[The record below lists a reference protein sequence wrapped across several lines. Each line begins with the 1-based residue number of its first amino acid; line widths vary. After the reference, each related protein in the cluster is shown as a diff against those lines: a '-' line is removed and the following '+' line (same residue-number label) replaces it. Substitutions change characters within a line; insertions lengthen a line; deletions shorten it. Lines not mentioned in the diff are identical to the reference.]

1 MAGPFPQNEK
11 DTEMSVSQQTEKTAT
26 ATLPGAPLISIR
38 GLTKQYGGHVAN
50 SNIDLDIYPNE
61 VMALVG
67 DNGAGKSTFIKMISG
82 VITPTSGTISIAG
95 NPVHM
100 SEPAIARENGIE
112 TLHQNLALVDVF
124 TPQENIFMGR
134 EIQRLLL
141 GAIPSL
147 DHAEM
152 RRRTIELFSE
162 LGLKAP
168 DLSKM
173 VRALSGGQRQAIG
186 IARLLLDR
194 NVKVIIMDEPMAAL
208 GVEESR
214 LVLELIDRLRDKGYA
229 LFIISH
235 NLDHVFQI
243 ADRIA
248 VLKTGRMVGVVRRE
262 EVEHD
267 EVVSMIVGGRMP
279 QRLTAH

>member
-1 MAGPFPQNEK
+1 MSLQETQVAGP
-11 DTEMSVSQQTEKTAT
+11 
-26 ATLPGAPLISIR
+26 GAAAIGTPLVSIR

-50 SNIDLDIYPNE
+50 SDIDLDIFPNE

-82 VITPTSGTISIAG
+82 VIAPTSGTIRIAG
-95 NPVHM
+95 QPVVM
-100 SEPAIARENGIE
+100 TAPAVARDAGIE

-134 EIQRLLL
+134 EIQRRLL

-152 RRRTIELFSE
+152 RRQTLSLFEE

-194 NVKVIIMDEPMAAL
+194 NVKLIIMDEPMAAL

-214 LVLELIDRLRDKGYA
+214 LVIELIGRLREKGYA
-229 LFIISH
+229 VFIISH

-248 VLKTGRMVGVVRRE
+248 VLKTGKMVGVVKRD

-279 QRLTAH
+279 QRLSTRH

>member
-1 MAGPFPQNEK
+1 MSLRQEMQPAEAG
-11 DTEMSVSQQTEKTAT
+11 SAAT
-26 ATLPGAPLISIR
+26 AAPLVSIR

-50 SNIDLDIYPNE
+50 SNIDLDIFPNE

-82 VITPTSGTISIAG
+82 VVLPTSGTIRISSEPVVMTAPSIA
-95 NPVHM
+95 
-100 SEPAIARENGIE
+100 RDNGIE

-134 EIQRLLL
+134 EIQRRVL

-152 RRRTIELFSE
+152 RRQTIALFDE
-162 LGLKAP
+162 LGLKTP
-168 DLSKM
+168 DLTKM

-194 NVKVIIMDEPMAAL
+194 NVKLIIMDEPMAAL

-214 LVLELIDRLRDKGYA
+214 LVLELIERLRDKGYA
-229 LFIISH
+229 VFIISH
-235 NLDHVFQI
+235 NLEHVFQI

>member
-1 MAGPFPQNEK
+1 MTVQQATRMGTSPQ
-11 DTEMSVSQQTEKTAT
+11 DTTTM
-26 ATLPGAPLISIR
+26 PLVSIR
-38 GLTKQYGGHVAN
+38 GFTKQYGGHVAN
-50 SNIDLDIYPNE
+50 NNIDLDIYPHE

-82 VITPTSGTISIAG
+82 VVQPTSGTISVSGTPI
-95 NPVHM
+95 HM
-100 SEPAIARENGIE
+100 TSPAMARAAGIE
-112 TLHQNLALVDVF
+112 TLHQNLSLVDVF

-134 EIQRLLL
+134 ELRRRIV
-141 GAIPSL
+141 GVPSL
-147 DHAEM
+147 NHAEM
-152 RRRTIELFSE
+152 RRQTVALFEE
-162 LGLKAP
+162 LGLKTP
-168 DLSKM
+168 DLNKM

-194 NVKVIIMDEPMAAL
+194 SVKLIIMDEPMAAL

-214 LVLELIDRLRDKGYA
+214 LVLKLIEHLREKGYA
-229 LFIISH
+229 VFIISH
-235 NLDHVFQI
+235 NLEHVFQI

-267 EVVSMIVGGRMP
+267 ELVSMIVGGRMP
-279 QRLTAH
+279 AKLSQQ

>member
-1 MAGPFPQNEK
+1 MTVQELAQTNASSPMTDRPF
-11 DTEMSVSQQTEKTAT
+11 
-26 ATLPGAPLISIR
+26 LSIR

-50 SNIDLDIYPNE
+50 SNIDLDIYPHE

-82 VITPTSGTISIAG
+82 VIPPTAGTITVAG
-95 NPVHM
+95 HPIEM
-100 SEPAIARENGIE
+100 TSPAMAREAGIE
-112 TLHQNLALVDVF
+112 TLHQNLSLVDVF

-134 EIQRLLL
+134 ELQHWAL
-141 GAIPSL
+141 GAFPYL

-152 RRRTIELFSE
+152 RRQTIALFEE
-162 LGLKAP
+162 LGLKTP
-168 DLSKM
+168 DLNKM

-194 NVKVIIMDEPMAAL
+194 NVRLIIMDEPMAAL

-214 LVLELIDRLRDKGYA
+214 LVLELIERLRDKGYA
-229 LFIISH
+229 VFIISH
-235 NLDHVFQI
+235 NLEHVFQI

-248 VLKTGRMVGVVRRE
+248 VLKTGRMVGVVRRS

-267 EVVSMIVGGRMP
+267 ELVSMIVGGRMP
-279 QRLTAH
+279 SRHNPL

>member
-1 MAGPFPQNEK
+1 MTVEELTRNP
-11 DTEMSVSQQTEKTAT
+11 
-26 ATLPGAPLISIR
+26 APSPRTSDVPLVSIR

-50 SNIDLDIYPNE
+50 NNIDLDIYPHE
-61 VMALVG
+61 VIALVG

-82 VITPTSGTISIAG
+82 VIQPTAGTIGVSG
-95 NPVHM
+95 K
-100 SEPAIARENGIE
+100 AIAMTSPAMAREAGIE
-112 TLHQNLALVDVF
+112 TLHQNLSLVDVF

-134 EIQRLLL
+134 EIQRRRF

-152 RRRTIELFSE
+152 RRQTMALFEE
-162 LGLKAP
+162 LGLKTP
-168 DLSKM
+168 DLNKM

-194 NVKVIIMDEPMAAL
+194 SVKLIIMDEPMAAL

-214 LVLELIDRLRDKGYA
+214 LVLELIERLRDKGYA
-229 LFIISH
+229 VFIISH
-235 NLDHVFQI
+235 NLEHVFQI

-262 EVEHD
+262 DVEHD
-267 EVVSMIVGGRMP
+267 ELVSMIVGGRMP
-279 QRLTAH
+279 ARLARQ

>member
-1 MAGPFPQNEK
+1 
-11 DTEMSVSQQTEKTAT
+11 MSVRQEMQPAGTGTAAFT
-26 ATLPGAPLISIR
+26 APLVSIR

-50 SNIDLDIYPNE
+50 SSIDLDIYPNE

-82 VITPTSGTISIAG
+82 VVTPTNGTIRISG
-95 NPVHM
+95 EPVVM
-100 SEPAIARENGIE
+100 TAPAIAREKGIE

-134 EIQRLLL
+134 EIQRRMM

-152 RRRTIELFSE
+152 RRQTVALFEE
-162 LGLKAP
+162 LGLKTP
-168 DLSKM
+168 DLNKM

-194 NVKVIIMDEPMAAL
+194 NVKLIIMDEPMAAL

-214 LVLELIDRLRDKGYA
+214 LVLELIERLRDKGYA
-229 LFIISH
+229 VFIISH
-235 NLDHVFQI
+235 NLEHVFQI

-248 VLKTGRMVGVVRRE
+248 VLKTGRMVGVVRRD

-267 EVVSMIVGGRMP
+267 EVVSMIVGGRLP